1 MGSEVS
7 ANLLATLFDTVLTE
21 YLLYRLARIPTG
33 VQLYCLRPVICT
45 PSTAES
51 SVTSCTQHTT
61 AIVVQLSS
69 FTSGTNSWS
78 CIGNSTQSRTPRQ
91 KTYRQLR
98 PDPCP
103 LSPDPRCTYSVG
115 SYDPRATDRR
125 GPSGERAKYFGRAEA
140 EPHSPFARARARQPP
155 CSRQRLAARSALVFS
170 PVE

>member
-21 YLLYRLARIPTG
+21 YLLYRLG
-33 VQLYCLRPVICT
+33 FLLGYSCSLYCLRPVICT
-45 PSTAES
+45 PSTA
-51 SVTSCTQHTT
+51 VTSCTQHTT

-125 GPSGERAKYFGRAEA
+125 GPSGERAKYFGRDEA